1 MIPGKVLDFPPSDSV
16 ALVSFLP
23 RMVMRRGSMLTL
35 SSFSSKPRTLARTLI
50 RSSDSA
56 LVAFTAHRNS
66 LNGTP

>member
-56 LVAFTAHRNS
+56 
-66 LNGTP
+66 